1 MSNYEPVLLK
11 HIHDPRTREISR
23 YIELGGYEAARKVL
37 SEKAP
42 ADVIEM
48 TKASGLRGRGGAGFP
63 TGMKWSFVPKNTGK
77 PTYLCCNA
85 DESEPGTCKDR
96 VILERDPHQLI
107 EGMIIASYAVDCHL
121 AFIYIRGEFTLG
133 YRVMEAALEEAKAK
147 GFLGRRILGS
157 NFDLDIILH
166 SGAGAYICGEETG
179 LLESL
184 EGKRGHPRQ
193 KPPFPAVSGLY
204 GCPTVVNNVETLAN
218 LPHIF
223 SRGVDWYKS
232 IGSDEKNTGPK
243 LYCVSGHVSKP
254 AVVERELGIPLPEL
268 IYDVCGGVRNGN
280 KLKGV
285 IPGGSSVPILKA
297 DEIDVRMDFDSLAK
311 KGTLLGSAGCMVI
324 DETACIVK
332 LAWRTARFY
341 AEETCGQC
349 TQCREGTWWM
359 DQVLHRI
366 EHGRGKMQDLDM
378 ILDMCTNM
386 KGVTICVL
394 SDACAM
400 PVEAMIKKFREE
412 FEFHITEKRCMVSP
426 VTSPVVAGSA
436 LR

>member
-1 MSNYEPVLLK
+1 
-11 HIHDPRTREISR
+11 
-23 YIELGGYEAARKVL
+23 
-37 SEKAP
+37 
-42 ADVIEM
+42 
-48 TKASGLRGRGGAGFP
+48 
-63 TGMKWSFVPKNTGK
+63 
-77 PTYLCCNA
+77 
-85 DESEPGTCKDR
+85 
-96 VILERDPHQLI
+96 
-107 EGMIIASYAVDCHL
+107 
-121 AFIYIRGEFTLG
+121 
-133 YRVMEAALEEAKAK
+133 
-147 GFLGRRILGS
+147 
-157 NFDLDIILH
+157 
-166 SGAGAYICGEETG
+166 
-179 LLESL
+179 
-184 EGKRGHPRQ
+184 
-193 KPPFPAVSGLY
+193 
-204 GCPTVVNNVETLAN
+204 VETLAN

-223 SRGVDWYKS
+223 NRGVDWYKS

-243 LYCVSGHVSKP
+243 LYCVSGHVNKP
-254 AVVERELGIPLPEL
+254 AVIERELGVPLPEL
-268 IYDVCGGVRNGN
+268 IYDVCGGIRNGN

-311 KGTLLGSAGCMVI
+311 RGTLLGSAGCMVV

-366 EHGRGKMQDLDM
+366 EHGHGRMQDLDM
-378 ILDMCTNM
+378 ILDMCANM

-400 PVEAMIKKFREE
+400 PVEAMVNKFREE
-412 FEFHITEKRCMVSP
+412 FEYHIREKRCMAPSLTSSP
-426 VTSPVVAGSA
+426 VAESA

>member
-11 HIHDPRTREISR
+11 NIHDPDVLQLDH
-23 YIELGGYEAARKVL
+23 YKALGGYEAARKVVT
-37 SEKAP
+37 SMTP
-42 ADVIEM
+42 AEVIDT
-48 TKASGLRGRGGAGFP
+48 TKATGLRGRGGAGFP
-63 TGMKWSFVPKNTGK
+63 TGLKWSFVPKNTGK
-77 PTYLCCNA
+77 PIYLCCNA

-133 YRVMEAALEEAKAK
+133 YRVMEAALEEVRAR
-147 GFLGRRILGS
+147 GVLGKQILGS
-157 NFDLDIILH
+157 NYDLDIILH

-223 SRGVDWYKS
+223 TRGVDWYKS
-232 IGSDEKNTGPK
+232 LGSDEKNTGPK
-243 LYCVSGHVSKP
+243 LYCVSGHVNKP
-254 AVVERELGIPLPEL
+254 AVIERELGVPLPEL
-268 IYDVCGGVRNGN
+268 IYDICGGIRNGN

-285 IPGGSSVPILKA
+285 IPGGSSVPILTP

-366 EHGRGKMQDLDM
+366 EHGHGKMQDLDM
-378 ILDMCTNM
+378 ILDMCSNM

-400 PVEAMIKKFREE
+400 PVEAMIRKFRSE
-412 FEFHITEKRCMVSP
+412 FEYHITEKRCMVHSL
-426 VTSPVVAGSA
+426 VT
-436 LR
+436 

>member
-1 MSNYEPVLLK
+1 MSNYELILLK
-11 HIHDPRTREISR
+11 NVNDPRTKEIDR
-23 YIELGGYEAARKVL
+23 YIELGGYTASRRVVKEVT
-37 SEKAP
+37 P
-42 ADVIEM
+42 PDVIET
-48 TKASGLRGRGGAGFP
+48 TKATGLRGRGGAGFP
-63 TGMKWSFVPKNTGK
+63 TGLKWSFIPKNTGK

-107 EGMIIASYAVDCHL
+107 EGIIIAAYAVDCHL

-133 YRVMEAALEEAKAK
+133 YRVVDKALRDARAK
-147 GFLGRRILGS
+147 GFLGEKIFGS
-157 NFDLDIILH
+157 NFDFDIVLH

-223 SRGVDWYKS
+223 NRGVDWFKS
-232 IGSDEKNTGPK
+232 LGSDEKNTGPK
-243 LYCVSGHVSKP
+243 LYCVSGHVNKP

-268 IYDVCGGVRNGN
+268 IHDVCGGVRTGR

-285 IPGGSSVPILKA
+285 IPGGSSVPILRPE
-297 DEIDVRMDFDSLAK
+297 EIDVRMDFDSLAK

-324 DETACIVK
+324 DDSACIVK

-366 EHGRGKMQDLDM
+366 EHGHGKMQDLNM
-378 ILDMCTNM
+378 ILDMCSNM

-400 PVEAMIKKFREE
+400 PVEAMINKFREE
-412 FEFHITEKRCMVSP
+412 FEYHITEKRCLVE
-426 VTSPVVAGSA
+426 GQH
-436 LR
+436 

>member
-1 MSNYEPVLLK
+1 MSYELVLFK
-11 HIHDPRTREISR
+11 NIHDPKTKEIDH
-23 YIELGGYEAARKVL
+23 YLELGGYQAARRVL
-37 SEKAP
+37 KELTP
-42 ADVIEM
+42 AEVIET

-63 TGMKWSFVPKNTGK
+63 TGLKWSFVPKTTGK
-77 PTYLCCNA
+77 PIYLCCNA

-96 VILERDPHQLI
+96 VILERDPHQLL
-107 EGMIIASYAVDCHL
+107 EGMIIAAYAVECHL
-121 AFIYIRGEFTLG
+121 AFIYIRGEFSLG
-133 YRVMEAALEEAKAK
+133 YRVLEQALAEARAR
-147 GFLGRRILGS
+147 GFLGTKIFGS
-157 NFDLDIILH
+157 TFDLEIILH

-193 KPPFPAVSGLY
+193 KPPFPAIQGLY
-204 GCPTVVNNVETLAN
+204 ACPTVVNNVETLAN
-218 LPHIF
+218 LPHLF
-223 SRGVDWYKS
+223 NRGVDWFKS
-232 IGSDEKNTGPK
+232 IGSNEKNSGPK
-243 LYCVSGHVSKP
+243 LYCVSGHVNKP
-254 AVVERELGIPLPEL
+254 AVVERELGIPLKEL
-268 IYDVCGGVRNGN
+268 IDDVCGGVRTGHQ
-280 KLKGV
+280 LKGV
-285 IPGGSSVPILKA
+285 IPGGSSVPILTPA
-297 DEIDVRMDFDSLAK
+297 EIDVRMDFDSLAA

-359 DQVLHRI
+359 EQVLHRI
-366 EHGRGKMQDLDM
+366 EHGKGKMSDLKM

-400 PVEAMIKKFREE
+400 PVEAMINKYREE
-412 FEFHITEKRCMVSP
+412 FEYHITERRCMVG
-426 VTSPVVAGSA
+426 AK
-436 LR
+436 

>member
-11 HIHDPRTREISR
+11 HVNDPRTRQIDR
-23 YIELGGYEAARKVL
+23 YIELGGYAAARKVL
-37 SEKAP
+37 AEKSP
-42 ADVIEM
+42 ADVIET
-48 TKASGLRGRGGAGFP
+48 TKATGLRGRGGAGFP
-63 TGMKWSFVPKNTGK
+63 TGLKWSFVPKNTGK

-133 YRVMEAALEEAKAK
+133 YRVVEAALEEARAK
-147 GFLGRRILGS
+147 GFVGRGIFGTG
-157 NFDLDIILH
+157 FDLEIILH

-223 SRGVDWYKS
+223 NRGVDWYKS

-243 LYCVSGHVSKP
+243 LYCVSGHVNKP
-254 AVVERELGIPLPEL
+254 AVIERELGVPLPEL
-268 IYDVCGGVRNGN
+268 IYDICGGVRNGN
-280 KLKGV
+280 RLKGV
-285 IPGGSSVPILKA
+285 IPGGSSVPILTA
-297 DEIDVRMDFDSLAK
+297 DLAK

-366 EHGRGKMQDLDM
+366 EHGHGKMQDLDM
-378 ILDMCTNM
+378 ILDMCSNM

-412 FEFHITEKRCMVSP
+412 FEYHITEKRCMVHKF
-426 VTSPVVAGSA
+426 TSPVAAESA

>member
-1 MSNYEPVLLK
+1 MSSYELVLFK
-11 HIHDPRTREISR
+11 NIHDPRAREIDR
-23 YIELGGYEAARKVL
+23 YIELGGYEAARKVVQTL
-37 SEKAP
+37 TPSE
-42 ADVIEM
+42 VVET
-48 TKASGLRGRGGAGFP
+48 TKATGLRGRGGAGFP
-63 TGMKWSFVPKNTGK
+63 TGLKWSFVPKNTGR

-96 VILERDPHQLI
+96 VIMERDPHQMI
-107 EGMIIASYAVDCHL
+107 EGMIIAAYAVECHL

-133 YRVMEAALEEAKAK
+133 YRVLERALAEARAK
-147 GFLGRRILGS
+147 GFLGSGIFGS
-157 NFDLDIILH
+157 RFDLDIVLH

-193 KPPFPAVSGLY
+193 KPPFPAVHGLY

-223 SRGVDWYKS
+223 NRGVAWYRS
-232 IGSDEKNTGPK
+232 IGSNEKNTGPK
-243 LYCVSGHVSKP
+243 LYCVSGHVNRP

-268 IYDVCGGVRNGN
+268 INVCGGVRTGHQ
-280 KLKGV
+280 LKGV
-285 IPGGSSVPILKA
+285 IPGGSSVPILTPA
-297 DEIDVRMDFDSLAK
+297 EIDVRMDFDSLAA

-324 DETACIVK
+324 DETACMVK

-359 DQVLHRI
+359 EQVLHRI
-366 EHGRGKMQDLDM
+366 EHGKGKMSDLKM
-378 ILDMCTNM
+378 ILDMCSNM

-400 PVEAMIKKFREE
+400 PVEAMINKYRDE
-412 FEFHITEKRCMVSP
+412 FEYHITEKRCMVASP
-426 VTSPVVAGSA
+426 AHA
-436 LR
+436 HA